1 MPASSVFFS
10 STFQLAGGAHG
21 GLVMTLYLPS
31 SCCLTCC
38 SGLRG
43 DSLALASNTFHET
56 LLCPL
61 FHSSFGRCHWHI
73 AAILFSVYFCPWWRW
88 VGWKLCYFPPF
99 RSWLAHGYKRIL
111 FNSTTIHPV
120 TTLLFSVELWM
131 GIVFIK
137 VSGKW
142 HSIWFLLQ
150 QKTQWGKLRR
160 LNFKHCDIPFFLYVT
175 EACALNCLLFIYL
188 YFIISPVW
196 SVAGYIEKSV
206 RGILQTWHLFSKWS

>member
-1 MPASSVFFS
+1 MVRLTGLVLREIVRFKGQLQTEETSFREHLWFSFLDSPFLCLRLQSFFS

-99 RSWLAHGYKRIL
+99 LSWLAHGYKRIL

-120 TTLLFSVELWM
+120 TTLFSVELWM

-150 QKTQWGKLRR
+150 QKTQWE
-160 LNFKHCDIPFFLYVT
+160 NWED
-175 EACALNCLLFIYL
+175 
-188 YFIISPVW
+188 
-196 SVAGYIEKSV
+196 
-206 RGILQTWHLFSKWS
+206 